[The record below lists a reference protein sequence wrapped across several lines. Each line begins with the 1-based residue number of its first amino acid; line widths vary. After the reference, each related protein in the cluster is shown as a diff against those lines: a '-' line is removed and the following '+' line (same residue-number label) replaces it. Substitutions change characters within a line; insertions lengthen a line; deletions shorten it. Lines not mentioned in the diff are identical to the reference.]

1 MFLNLGPELSI
12 TPVNIAM
19 FKVPLLDIPALT
31 CTESGCFGF
40 GFNMEGSLGRLSCFV
55 KNLLHRTVLLSVNI
69 QSLNSSLCTN
79 MSVQ

>member
-40 GFNMEGSLGRLSCFV
+40 GFNMEGSLGRLSCIV
-55 KNLLHRTVLLSVNI
+55 KNFLHRVCKYTVVKLF
-69 QSLNSSLCTN
+69 SLHQYVSAK
-79 MSVQ
+79 

>member
-1 MFLNLGPELSI
+1 MFVNVGLELSI

-19 FKVPLLDIPALT
+19 FVVPLLDIPALT

-40 GFNMEGSLGRLSCFV
+40 GFDMEGSLGRLNCFV

-69 QSLNSSLCTN
+69 QLLNSSLCTN
-79 MSVQ
+79 MSV